1 MPTAQT
7 PEPPYYAVIFTSQ
20 RTEGDQ
26 GYGRMA
32 DRMEELAAQQ
42 PGYLGIESA
51 RNAEGFG
58 ITVSYWSS
66 EEAIARWKA
75 NAEHAV
81 AQEAGKETWYAGY
94 TLRIGP
100 ILRAYGPG
108 GGLHKGSPSQH

>member
-1 MPTAQT
+1 MPIPNL

-32 DRMEELAAQQ
+32 ERMEELAAQQ
-42 PGYLGIESA
+42 PGYLGIESS
-51 RNAEGFG
+51 RNAAGFG
-58 ITVSYWSS
+58 ITVSYWES

-81 AQEAGKETWYAGY
+81 AQEVGKETWYAGY
-94 TLRIGP
+94 ALRIARVE
-100 ILRAYGPG
+100 RAYGAAG
-108 GGLHKGSPSQH
+108 AAHKGSRSAP